1 MFHSNQ
7 ELKISGDF
15 GHRND
20 FLESLKFALAKSG
33 YMEYFTRSNKPC
45 QCAFQVS
52 ANKDAYYIGALAYDT
67 EPVKPVMT
75 NKVVQGQNITAVWE
89 RRPGQF
95 DFDIEIIAKIAEQQV
110 CKMEFPAGYSGDGS
124 SHKGF
129 LIEEAERWAYDKD
142 VGLKKAHH
150 AVIKITPFTC
160 YYSK

>member
-20 FLESLKFALAKSG
+20 FIESLKFALAKSG

-52 ANKDAYYIGALAYDT
+52 ANKDAYY
-67 EPVKPVMT
+67 
-75 NKVVQGQNITAVWE
+75 
-89 RRPGQF
+89 
-95 DFDIEIIAKIAEQQV
+95 
-110 CKMEFPAGYSGDGS
+110 
-124 SHKGF
+124 KGF

>member
-33 YMEYFTRSNKPC
+33 YMEYFTRNNKPC

-67 EPVKPVMT
+67 KSEEGWTPF
-75 NKVVQGQNITAVWE
+75 
-89 RRPGQF
+89 QF

>member
-20 FLESLKFALAKSG
+20 FLESLKFVLAKSG

-67 EPVKPVMT
+67 KSEEGWTPF
-75 NKVVQGQNITAVWE
+75 
-89 RRPGQF
+89 QF

-110 CKMEFPAGYSGDGS
+110 CKMDFPVGYSGDGS